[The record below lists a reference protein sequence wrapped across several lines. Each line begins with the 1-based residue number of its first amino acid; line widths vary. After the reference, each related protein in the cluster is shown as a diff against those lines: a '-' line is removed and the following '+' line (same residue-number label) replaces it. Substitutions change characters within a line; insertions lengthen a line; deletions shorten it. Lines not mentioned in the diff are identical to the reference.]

1 MSWPN
6 LDRDI
11 DHRMHME
18 IDERKQLT
26 INVLFGYDIPSLEES
41 LSRVVSARGI
51 NSKIHLFGET
61 TYHHLVGGVSL
72 RDNTSKAIRKEVY
85 ELEEDDGNDEED
97 VGEAAE
103 DVEPPKDDSR
113 YFVIQAEK
121 RTKAQTRFD
130 KKKAESLERARRKA
144 EKQIAKEM
152 RQQER
157 STMSVTFE
165 RKRRKMINILD
176 RITSIIGG
184 GNASET

>member
-1 MSWPN
+1 
-6 LDRDI
+6 
-11 DHRMHME
+11 MHME

-72 RDNTSKAIRKEVY
+72 RDNTSKAIKKEVY
-85 ELEEDDGNDEED
+85 QLEEDDKDAEDVEED
-97 VGEAAE
+97 AE

-130 KKKAESLERARRKA
+130 RKKAESLERARRKA